1 MVLTGICS
9 TSRVLIFLSVLC
21 MFALVSRFIWY
32 KDVHK
37 HSGKLL
43 TELVNMKWT
52 AKCDKQRYAEWNDAI
67 ATRHALENISW
78 V

>member
-43 TELVNMKWT
+43 TELVNG
-52 AKCDKQRYAEWNDAI
+52 NDMLNGMMLLRLAMP
-67 ATRHALENISW
+67 LENISW